1 MERNNIN
8 MLFDFLNLGKIE
20 SISVNDSSQN
30 VVYKVRTNSKIY
42 DVKEFSHDAISSLE
56 DLNKRQEQLRISEIL
71 NESNI
76 NCSIPIKFN
85 DKEFVSFDG
94 HYYLIYEHLNMKYL
108 GKEKLNNE
116 HLRVLAKTLAKIH
129 LLDISSNLK
138 CSYQNIEIDFNK
150 YLDIYKIKNRKVYEM
165 ILNNLE
171 SLNKLINNVNSALEN
186 TTEKLVISHNDY
198 KPLNVL
204 WNGMKLI
211 LLDFDACGLSY
222 PSACMCESAFTFSYM
237 DGKIDHDRYKV
248 FVEAYLK
255 QFGKKDINYLNSI
268 YISFNGKLQWLAY
281 MLSNSE
287 EENNPYDDG
296 IISMINELITYYNDV
311 CVLFEIINESKR
323 S

>member
-1 MERNNIN
+1 MKYNNIDL
-8 MLFDFLNLGKIE
+8 LFETLNLGKIE
-20 SISVNDSSQN
+20 SISINESSQN
-30 VVYKVRTNSKIY
+30 KVYKVSTSSKIY
-42 DVKEFSHDAISSLE
+42 DVKEFSHDAISNLE

-85 DKEFVSFDG
+85 SKDFISFNG
-94 HYYLIYEHLNMKYL
+94 HYYLVYEHLNMKYL
-108 GKEKLNNE
+108 DKEKINNE

-150 YLDIYKIKNRKVYEM
+150 YLDIYKIKNPKVYEM

-186 TTEKLVISHNDY
+186 TNEKLVISHNDY

-248 FVEAYLK
+248 FVQSYLK
-255 QFGKKDINYLNSI
+255 QYGKKDINYLNSL
-268 YISFNGKLQWLAY
+268 YISFNGKLQWLNY
-281 MLSNSE
+281 MLSKSE
-287 EENNPYDDG
+287 EEINPYDDG
-296 IISMINELITYYNDV
+296 IVSMIKELITYYNDV
-311 CVLFEIINESKR
+311 ENLYKIINNA
-323 S
+323 